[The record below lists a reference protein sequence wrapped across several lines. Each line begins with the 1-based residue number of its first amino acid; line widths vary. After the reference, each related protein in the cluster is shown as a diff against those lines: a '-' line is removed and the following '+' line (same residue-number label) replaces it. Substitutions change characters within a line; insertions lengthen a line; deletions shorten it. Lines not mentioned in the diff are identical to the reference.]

1 MPSNVKEG
9 WGNKSTTDATVE
21 GGDINATIDGI
32 SLTNFSKIGSL
43 VSIAPSVKTT
53 IVSQVYILGTFE
65 NAVMLAVSGTGY
77 AKYFFAINGVDID
90 IRRTGPALNLMF
102 DFTGA
107 PYALSVGDVCDIK
120 VEHFN
125 AGNQD
130 FDGTIYGY

>member
-21 GGDINATIDGI
+21 GGDINATIEGI

-43 VSIAPSVKTT
+43 TSIAPSTKST
-53 IVSQVYILGTFE
+53 IVSQVYILGTLE
-65 NAVMLAVSGTGY
+65 NVAMLSVSGTNY
-77 AKYFFAINGVDID
+77 AKYFFAINGVDVD
-90 IRRTGPALNLMF
+90 IRRTGPALNLTY

-107 PYALSVGDVCDIK
+107 PYALSSGDVVDVK

-125 AGNQD
+125 AANQD
-130 FDGTIYGY
+130 FDATIYGY